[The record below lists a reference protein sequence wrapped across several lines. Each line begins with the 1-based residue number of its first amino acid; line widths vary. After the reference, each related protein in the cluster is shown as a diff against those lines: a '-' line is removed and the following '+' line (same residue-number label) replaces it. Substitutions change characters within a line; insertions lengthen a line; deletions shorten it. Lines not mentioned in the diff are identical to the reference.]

1 MIIVKIYD
9 CDFDSLELNS
19 FQIDKKTIW
28 EEADLIYGLYKL
40 GLQERRYELYQE
52 TLKHIS
58 KIEYGSGGYGT
69 HRGYYCPDIYNTV
82 AVGGYN
88 RGKVLKRP
96 TKRSKISFEFCYEK
110 EHLILVKEFENPS
123 LDFAQQEFIKAEF
136 IERRGNIEIGVRLP
150 YNRGASDEFCNEIE
164 TIHICQYD
172 AGKLLNVRTF
182 FAKDAHRI
190 DKFTKMDGFEYEKT
204 WIEYERGQ
212 VKTVHYLNYYKPDF
226 WSKEFKSVDK
236 ITFLYNAEGLPVKY
250 YHNNEK
256 EWIYDVSKLNQQY
269 YQKQNMKR

>member
-1 MIIVKIYD
+1 MIPTEYEVVEHDYGTAYRCMISDILMIRFVTYKNNGPGIVRIGLSRI
-9 CDFDSLELNS
+9 DSVTY
-19 FQIDKKTIW
+19 KKGGKAFNY
-28 EEADLIYGLYKL
+28 EATKEDIPVSYTHL
-40 GLQERRYELYQE
+40 
-52 TLKHIS
+52 
-58 KIEYGSGGYGT
+58 T

-256 EWIYDVSKLNQQY
+256 EWICLLYTS
-269 YQKQNMKR
+269 